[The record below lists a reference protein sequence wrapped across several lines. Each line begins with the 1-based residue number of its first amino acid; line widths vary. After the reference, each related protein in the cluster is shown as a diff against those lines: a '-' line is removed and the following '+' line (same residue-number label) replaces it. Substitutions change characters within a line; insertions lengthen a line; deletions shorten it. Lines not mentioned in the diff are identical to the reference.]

1 MSESLQ
7 NERESLSSNP
17 AGCSSACPISVVLEE
32 GVSGRD
38 TGSFSELLCWFLQTN
53 WLAKVQRET
62 LWEKVRNNIPSVD
75 LWPTLPHLYA
85 G

>member
-38 TGSFSELLCWFLQTN
+38 TGSFLELLCWFL
-53 WLAKVQRET
+53 
-62 LWEKVRNNIPSVD
+62 
-75 LWPTLPHLYA
+75 
-85 G
+85 